1 MNIGFI
7 VYLIFL
13 TGIIILAL
21 AQLVYVLT
29 HVQNI
34 TDYICVYTGRKKY
47 HIISQRAFFD
57 KYKLSQI
64 RREFKERPIRDKIKA
79 FGKHF
84 EEDFE
89 LFFDKLKPNTHYR
102 VITHYSQ
109 AIKKAAADGRIT
121 LIAEPKVIERRTL
134 RELRRLL
141 GFKDYKLARCCIK
154 KKPHLKRCCDKCK
167 RKENCKCRMGGV
179 CKAASVKMFVQ
190 YDFVVNK

>member
-1 MNIGFI
+1 MEMFFAAITVLEI
-7 VYLIFL
+7 IYLIYFL
-13 TGIIILAL
+13 K
-21 AQLVYVLT
+21 
-29 HVQNI
+29 HVRNL

-64 RREFKERPIRDKIKA
+64 RREFKDRPIRDKIKA

-89 LFFDKLKPNTHYR
+89 LLFDELEPNTHYR

-109 AIKKAAADGRIT
+109 AIKKAAADGHIT
-121 LIAEPKVIERRTL
+121 LIAEPKLLKRRTL
-134 RELRRLL
+134 KELRPLL